1 MEKKDLST
9 SQFTLWPGHLVAFA
23 HLHLHPNL
31 LLTSFILFNCRW
43 RHFSQLATHSTHFM
57 PPLQLLG
64 VSGAELALN
73 EQIKRQ
79 VQLSSFSPSPSNLF
93 SRQPDWDYFH

>member
-1 MEKKDLST
+1 
-9 SQFTLWPGHLVAFA
+9 
-23 HLHLHPNL
+23 
-31 LLTSFILFNCRW
+31 
-43 RHFSQLATHSTHFM
+43 M

-79 VQLSSFSPSPSNLF
+79 VHNFF
-93 SRQPDWDYFH
+93 SRPLHSICSVCNLTGTIFIN

>member
-1 MEKKDLST
+1 
-9 SQFTLWPGHLVAFA
+9 
-23 HLHLHPNL
+23 
-31 LLTSFILFNCRW
+31 
-43 RHFSQLATHSTHFM
+43 M

-79 VQLSSFSPSPSNLF
+79 VHNFFLALSIPFAQSAT
-93 SRQPDWDYFH
+93 